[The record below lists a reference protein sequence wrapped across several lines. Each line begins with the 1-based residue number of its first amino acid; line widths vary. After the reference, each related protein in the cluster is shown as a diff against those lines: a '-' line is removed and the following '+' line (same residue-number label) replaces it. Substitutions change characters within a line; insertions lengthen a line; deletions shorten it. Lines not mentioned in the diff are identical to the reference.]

1 MLRMLTTELLAII
14 NTFLYYCNGS
24 LHHTIGEDEMKSTGI
39 KKLYYSI
46 SEVSKITDLEQ
57 YVLRYWE
64 SEFEQ
69 LKPAKNRAGNRI
81 YTNKDIKL
89 ILYIRQLLRE
99 ERYTIEGAKQVLK
112 SWTPEVESGEQLQL
126 LPAEAQ
132 PSHTPAEEAGIVSS
146 KPDPKLKEDL
156 MEVKTFLE
164 ELLVK
169 LS

>member
-1 MLRMLTTELLAII
+1 
-14 NTFLYYCNGS
+14 
-24 LHHTIGEDEMKSTGI
+24 MKQTGI

-81 YTNKDIKL
+81 YTNRDIKL
-89 ILYIRQLLRE
+89 ILYLKKLLRE
-99 ERYTIEGAKQVLK
+99 DGYTIEGAKRILK
-112 SWTPEVESGEQLQL
+112 TYRPDDGGEQLEL
-126 LPAEAQ
+126 LTGDQGGER
-132 PSHTPAEEAGIVSS
+132 S
-146 KPDPKLKEDL
+146 KASDRLREDL
-156 MEVKTFLE
+156 IEIKKFLE
-164 ELLVK
+164 ELLVR

>member
-1 MLRMLTTELLAII
+1 
-14 NTFLYYCNGS
+14 
-24 LHHTIGEDEMKSTGI
+24 MKSLGI

-81 YTNKDIKL
+81 YTNRDIKL
-89 ILYIRQLLRE
+89 ILYIKKLLRD

-112 SWTPEVESGEQLQL
+112 SYTPEDETGEQLVLIDAPKPKNKITDEQL
-126 LPAEAQ
+126 R
-132 PSHTPAEEAGIVSS
+132 SDVI
-146 KPDPKLKEDL
+146 
-156 MEVKTFLE
+156 EVRKFLE
-164 ELLVK
+164 ELLQK
-169 LS
+169 LN